1 MIAVDISEQGDKK
14 RDYGQTC
21 EECKIKEA
29 IYQCPRCNI
38 RTCSLECVRT
48 HKTKTDCNGK
58 RNREAFLPLCRM
70 SDSSLRSDYFFL
82 EEVLDRM
89 PRDAKRAKTQ
99 HQTSRKSRRLLQQCE
114 KRGIN
119 LKIMPTMMDRHKKNA
134 SWYCVKRDTIM
145 WKVEV
150 ILHRSRKS
158 FSCQLSEDEAEIIS
172 HLQKHAQK
180 TGLSIDDSMRLFV
193 KELPAPTNK
202 QRYAEIEPIDNLR
215 SFLSGMTIIEHPTIY
230 CVDKDFV
237 AEFPT
242 VNDKIKELPSGSND
256 NTDTNA
262 NIVDSDTK
270 MNVSIEHVEHAN
282 GDGGMIQE
290 EPNENNTTVM
300 KAEASEFMTEVSS
313 KSRNTMIE
321 DSPKE
326 SDTLEQGSPTDNR
339 VTIDASV
346 GC

>member
-1 MIAVDISEQGDKK
+1 MLNTTVVMSTADWSKKDERQGDKK
-14 RDYGQTC
+14 RKVGDTC
-21 EECKIKEA
+21 EECKLNEA

-38 RTCSLECVRT
+38 RTCSLECVRK

-119 LKIMPTMMDRHKKNA
+119 LKIMPTMMERHKKNS
-134 SWYCVKRDTIM
+134 SWYCVKRDTVM

-150 ILHRSRKS
+150 IIHPSRKS
-158 FSCQLSEDEAEIIS
+158 FFFQLSEDEAEIIT

-180 TGLSIDDSMRLFV
+180 TEISIDDSMRIFV
-193 KELPAPTNK
+193 KQLPAPTNE
-202 QRYAEIEPIDNLR
+202 QRYAEIEAIDNLR

-230 CVDKDFV
+230 CVNKDCV
-237 AEFPT
+237 SEFPT
-242 VNDKIKELPSGSND
+242 GNEKIKELTSGSSNAG
-256 NTDTNA
+256 TNA
-262 NIVDSDTK
+262 SIEDSETR
-270 MNVSIEHVEHAN
+270 MNVSKEDAEHAT
-282 GDGGMIQE
+282 GDDGMIKE
-290 EPNENNTTVM
+290 EPNGNVTTVM
-300 KAEASEFMTEVSS
+300 KAEGSEFMTEVSS

-326 SDTLEQGSPTDNR
+326 SDTMEAR
-339 VTIDASV
+339 VTIIE
-346 GC
+346 